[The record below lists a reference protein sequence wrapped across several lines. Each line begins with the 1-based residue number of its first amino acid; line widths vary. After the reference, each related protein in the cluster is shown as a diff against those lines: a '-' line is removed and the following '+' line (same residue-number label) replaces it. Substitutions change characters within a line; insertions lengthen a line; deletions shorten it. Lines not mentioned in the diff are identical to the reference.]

1 MNIILEY
8 INKRKGIFVGSLI
21 FVNIVTLLFKLSTY
35 KALIT
40 IIESNSNIL
49 PFFVTLFIIHMIQNL
64 TKYTLSKLISSGI
77 KDLFTKVTKS
87 IMYNKMEFYGRNVD
101 IQNKISHIWHN
112 FNNIE
117 NLMEKLIIDLPKII
131 TFICY
136 YIYTIYQLYPHGLL
150 FILPVNL
157 LIIFALH
164 QFSRKQNKL
173 QRKRNTLDIE
183 VKNKL
188 LEATS
193 NIEFVKMNNR
203 EDHEINRINES
214 YDKYIS
220 NKIQDKLI
228 GFWIDLL
235 YLVFNEFLTV
245 IIYLIGTIY
254 MINGKLNPLELL
266 YVSMNTSSF
275 CIQTMELKDIL
286 MKITPKLEILH
297 NILDTKCE
305 DVNKNTDLDKSQEL
319 FSNGDINFNNV
330 TFSYDSSINVINNFT
345 CDFKG
350 NKINLLLGPNGS
362 GKSTIVKLLLRL
374 YELKEND
381 DNTNAILFN
390 NINVNN
396 INLKDLRNKIFLVT
410 NEPRLFDGTVMY
422 NIKYG
427 NEHIPDS
434 RVVELC
440 DVIYSRD
447 WLLINK
453 NKQVGFKGKNLSG
466 SEKKKVQLI
475 NALCRDAEVL
485 IFDEPTNTL
494 DSTGIEWFNQ
504 FAKLL
509 RDKYNKTII
518 IITHDLRLKDL
529 SDNLVDIT
537 LK

>member
-1 MNIILEY
+1 MNIIFEY
-8 INKRKGIFVGSLI
+8 INKRKWVFVGSLVI
-21 FVNIVTLLFKLSTY
+21 VNIISLLFKLSTY
-35 KALIT
+35 KTLLS
-40 IIESNSNIL
+40 IIQSNSNIL
-49 PFFVTLFIIHMIQNL
+49 PFFITLFVIHMIQNL
-64 TKYTLSKLISSGI
+64 TKYTLGKLISVGI
-77 KDLFTKVTKS
+77 KDLFTKVTRS
-87 IMYNKMEFYGRNVD
+87 IMYNKMEFYGRHGD
-101 IQNKISHIWHN
+101 IQNKISHIWQN

-117 NLMEKLIIDLPKII
+117 NLMEKIIIELPKIV
-131 TFICY
+131 TFMIY

-173 QRKRNTLDIE
+173 QRKRNVLDID

-193 NIEFVKMNNR
+193 NIEFVKMNNK
-203 EDHEINRINES
+203 EEHEVNRINES
-214 YDKYIS
+214 FDKYIS

-235 YLVFNEFLTV
+235 YLVFNEFLTL

-266 YVSMNTSSF
+266 YVAINTSSF
-275 CIQTMELKDIL
+275 CIQTMELKDII
-286 MKITPKLEILH
+286 MKIAPKLEILH
-297 NILDTKCE
+297 TILDTKCE
-305 DVNKNTDLDKSQEL
+305 DVNKCEHLNESSEL
-319 FSNGDINFNNV
+319 LSNGDINFNQV
-330 TFSYDSSINVINNFT
+330 TFSYDDAINVIDDFT
-345 CDFKG
+345 CVFQG

-374 YELKEND
+374 YELKEHD
-381 DNTNAILFN
+381 DNTNKILFN
-390 NINVNN
+390 GIDIKK
-396 INLKDLRNKIFLVT
+396 INLKDLRTKIFLVT

-427 NEHIPDS
+427 NEHISDS
-434 RVVELC
+434 KVIELC

-447 WLLINK
+447 WLLINR

-504 FAKLL
+504 FVKLL

-518 IITHDLRLKDL
+518 IITHDLRLKEL

-537 LK
+537 PK